1 MTPGAPVLGVDGCR
15 AGWVGVV
22 LGPGPRVR
30 GVSGTAIGA
39 VVEAAVA
46 VAGDLAAIGVDM
58 PLHLSAGGHR
68 PCDLAARS
76 HLGAKRASLFVTPPE
91 PALRAATYGE
101 ACAVARRLTGKAP
114 SRQAWALR
122 AKVVEL
128 DAWWRGA
135 PCPVHEVH
143 PEVSFSLMVG
153 APIAAR
159 KTSWAGLAARRA
171 ALAGQGVVVPDDI
184 GAAGRVAGADDV
196 VDAAAVAW
204 TARRIAAG
212 IARPFPDPPV
222 DLPGTGRQA
231 IWA

>member
-1 MTPGAPVLGVDGCR
+1 MTPAAPVLGVDGCR

-30 GVSGTAIGA
+30 GVSGSDIGA

-91 PALRAATYGE
+91 PALRATTYGE

-122 AKVVEL
+122 AKVLEL
-128 DAWWRGA
+128 DAWWREA

-153 APIAAR
+153 APIVAR

-184 GAAGRVAGADDV
+184 GPAGRVAGADDV
-196 VDAAAVAW
+196 LDAAAVAW

-212 IARPFPDPPV
+212 VARPFPDPPV
-222 DLPGTGRQA
+222 DLPGARRQA